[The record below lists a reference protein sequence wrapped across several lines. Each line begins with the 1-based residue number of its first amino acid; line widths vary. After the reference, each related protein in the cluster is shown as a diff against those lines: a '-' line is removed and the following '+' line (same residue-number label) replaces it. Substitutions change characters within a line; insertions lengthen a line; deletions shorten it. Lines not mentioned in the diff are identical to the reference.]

1 MKINL
6 KTLTALVGLSLAAL
20 VPAKAIVLTI
30 NDGLNGAVG
39 GMVGT
44 IDPGAPA
51 DLASEIAYINHLL
64 SLGANDTDTVTDHP
78 HSWDYDT
85 TDYDFNGMVSES
97 DSLNYP
103 KDPPV
108 DGPAGYE
115 FVLAKLGN
123 TAFVWYV
130 GGEAFNLGSNFGPGN
145 GLSHWAAFNST
156 TTNVPDGGTTA
167 ALLGLGLVAMSMIA
181 RRRAA

>member
-6 KTLTALVGLSLAAL
+6 KTVTALVGLSLLLLA
-20 VPAKAIVLTI
+20 PAKAVTILTI
-30 NDGLNGAVG
+30 DWTGANGF
-39 GMVGT
+39 VGT
-44 IDPGAPA
+44 VDKGSPA
-51 DLASEIAYINHLL
+51 DLDSEVIYVNNLL
-64 SLGANDTDTVTDHP
+64 AQGANASITIDGH
-78 HSWDYDT
+78 DYDT
-85 TDYDFNGMVSES
+85 SGMNYDGMVSAA
-97 DSLNYP
+97 DALNYP
-103 KDPPV
+103 EDPPV

-130 GGEAFNLGSNFGPGN
+130 GGEAFNLGSDFGPGN

-181 RRRAA
+181 RRRTA